1 MKRLMKRLIKKA
13 LIDINIFKSTL
24 SQLSTKGRG
33 VLKNIEDYKFTIE
46 QTTRLLANDQ
56 HLAQKIIQKKKILD
70 QAAGL
75 IYSVVFDIENI
86 DITQEYNDQ
95 IQEVENGPENLPQ
108 NNPDI
113 SEEIPEETEPKETS
127 EENKEKNEEEI
138 PPEGT
143 EKLEEETEPTEEE
156 TEKKP
161 KDMRNKP
168 EKQKPEKE
176 TKEKSKKE
184 EPKKEEKPVKKPKKL
199 TPEKEEGE

>member
-86 DITQEYNDQ
+86 DITQEYDDQ
-95 IQEVENGPENLPQ
+95 IQEVKNGPENLPQ

-113 SEEIPEETEPKETS
+113 NEEPLVEEEKEKTEKEEEKNLNEKEIPSKGSEKEK
-127 EENKEKNEEEI
+127 NKEKNKEETEKES
-138 PPEGT
+138 PKKVEKEKPKDVRKNPTKKPE
-143 EKLEEETEPTEEE
+143 EKLEEGEEVE
-156 TEKKP
+156 
-161 KDMRNKP
+161 D
-168 EKQKPEKE
+168 
-176 TKEKSKKE
+176 
-184 EPKKEEKPVKKPKKL
+184 
-199 TPEKEEGE
+199 

>member
-1 MKRLMKRLIKKA
+1 MKRLIKKA
-13 LIDINIFKSTL
+13 LMNINIFKSTL
-24 SQLSTKGRG
+24 NQLSTKGRN

-95 IQEVENGPENLPQ
+95 KQEVENGPENLPQ

-113 SEEIPEETEPKETS
+113 NEETSEETEPKETS
-127 EENKEKNEEEI
+127 KEIIPEES
-138 PPEGT
+138 
-143 EKLEEETEPTEEE
+143 EEETKKPEKETEEE
-156 TEKKP
+156 KP
-161 KDMRNKP
+161 KDMRNNPKKEP
-168 EKQKPEKE
+168 EKPKKE
-176 TKEKSKKE
+176 KE
-184 EPKKEEKPVKKPKKL
+184 EPIKEKEKTKKEKPTKKIN
-199 TPEKEEGE
+199 TRERR